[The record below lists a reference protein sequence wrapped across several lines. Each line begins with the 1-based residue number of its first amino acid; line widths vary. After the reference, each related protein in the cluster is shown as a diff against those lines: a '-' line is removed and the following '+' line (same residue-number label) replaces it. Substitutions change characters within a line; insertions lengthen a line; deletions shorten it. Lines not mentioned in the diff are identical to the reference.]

1 MMSNWLD
8 RVGSVIPRG
17 FSRHY
22 ILTSIRE
29 VPMSG
34 KEIIDKAISE
44 SGGIWKPSPGLIY
57 PLLGRLIEE
66 GLIDQTD
73 DGRYKITMKGLD
85 MIKDLESV
93 HNVFQKQF
101 EVLLRVGSRG
111 RFMTLDLLDRITN
124 IGSALSSNLDK
135 MTEQERNRYRHFLK
149 TELRKVDQQQTQ
161 ESNNI
166 NKKGD

>member
-22 ILTSIRE
+22 VLTSIRE

-34 KEIIDKAISE
+34 KEIIDKAIAQ

-57 PLLGRLIEE
+57 PMLGRLIEE
-66 GLIDQTD
+66 GLIDQMD
-73 DGRYKITMKGLD
+73 DGRYKITTKGLA
-85 MIKDLESV
+85 MINDLESV

-101 EVLLRVGSRG
+101 GVLLRVGSRG

-124 IGSALSSNLDK
+124 IGNALSSNLDK
-135 MTEQERNRYRHFLK
+135 MTDQERKRYRHFLK
-149 TELRKVDQQQTQ
+149 TEIRKVDQQQTQ
-161 ESNNI
+161 ESDNI
-166 NKKGD
+166 NKKDD

>member
-1 MMSNWLD
+1 MSNWLD

-22 ILTSIRE
+22 VLTSIKE
-29 VPMSG
+29 IPMSG
-34 KEIIDKAISE
+34 KEIIDKAIDE

-57 PLLGRLIEE
+57 PMLGRLIEE

-101 EVLLRVGSRG
+101 GSRG
-111 RFMTLDLLDRITN
+111 RFMILDLLDRITN

-135 MTEQERNRYRHFLK
+135 MTDKNEIGIG
-149 TELRKVDQQQTQ
+149 T
-161 ESNNI
+161 S
-166 NKKGD
+166 

>member
-1 MMSNWLD
+1 MSNWLD

-22 ILTSIRE
+22 VLTSIRE

-34 KEIIDKAISE
+34 KEIIDKAIAE

-57 PLLGRLIEE
+57 PMLGRLIEE
-66 GLIDQTD
+66 GLIDHMD
-73 DGRYKITMKGLD
+73 DGRYKITTKGLD

-93 HNVFQKQF
+93 QNVFQKQF
-101 EVLLRVGSRG
+101 GVLLRVGSLG

-124 IGSALSSNLDK
+124 IGNALSSNLDK
-135 MTEQERNRYRHFLK
+135 MTEHERKRYRHFLK

-161 ESNNI
+161 ESNDI
-166 NKKGD
+166 NKKDD

>member
-1 MMSNWLD
+1 MSNWLD
-8 RVGSVIPRG
+8 RVDSVIPRG

-22 ILTSIRE
+22 VLRSIRE
-29 VPMSG
+29 APMSG
-34 KEIIDKAISE
+34 KEIIDKAIAE
-44 SGGIWKPSPGLIY
+44 SGIWKPS

-135 MTEQERNRYRHFLK
+135 MTEQERNRYKHFLK

>member
-1 MMSNWLD
+1 
-8 RVGSVIPRG
+8 
-17 FSRHY
+17 
-22 ILTSIRE
+22 LTR
-29 VPMSG
+29 
-34 KEIIDKAISE
+34 ISE

-66 GLIDQTD
+66 DLIDQTD

-101 EVLLRVGSRG
+101 GVLLRVGSLG

-124 IGSALSSNLDK
+124 IGNALTSNLDK
-135 MTEQERNRYRHFLK
+135 MTEQERKRYRHFLK
-149 TELRKVDQQQTQ
+149 TELIKVDQQTQ
-161 ESNNI
+161 DSNNI

>member
-1 MMSNWLD
+1 
-8 RVGSVIPRG
+8 
-17 FSRHY
+17 
-22 ILTSIRE
+22 
-29 VPMSG
+29 MSG
-34 KEIIDKAISE
+34 KEIIDKAIAE

-101 EVLLRVGSRG
+101 ELLLRVGRRG

-124 IGSALSSNLDK
+124 IGSAMSSNLDK

-166 NKKGD
+166 NKKDE

>member
-1 MMSNWLD
+1 MSNWLD

-22 ILTSIRE
+22 VLTSIKE

-66 GLIDQTD
+66 GLIDQMD
-73 DGRYKITMKGLD
+73 DGRYKITTKGLD

-101 EVLLRVGSRG
+101 QVLLRVGNRG

-135 MTEQERNRYRHFLK
+135 MTEQERNRYRDFLK

-161 ESNNI
+161 ESDNI
-166 NKKGD
+166 NKKGE

>member
-1 MMSNWLD
+1 MSKLGNEKQQQEL
-8 RVGSVIPRG
+8 
-17 FSRHY
+17 
-22 ILTSIRE
+22 
-29 VPMSG
+29 MSSLWNG
-34 KEIIDKAISE
+34 DEWGPEKVLQVYD
-44 SGGIWKPSPGLIY
+44 PP
-57 PLLGRLIEE
+57 
-66 GLIDQTD
+66 D

-166 NKKGD
+166 NKNGE

>member
-22 ILTSIRE
+22 VLTSSRE
-29 VPMSG
+29 AHMSG
-34 KEIIDKAISE
+34 KEIIDKAIAE
-44 SGGIWKPSPGLIY
+44 SGGIWKPSPGVIY

-93 HNVFQKQF
+93 HDVFQKHF
-101 EVLLRVGSRG
+101 KVLLRVGSRG

-124 IGSALSSNLDK
+124 IGSALGSNLDK
-135 MTEQERNRYRHFLK
+135 MGKSKNEIGIDT
-149 TELRKVDQQQTQ
+149 
-161 ESNNI
+161 S
-166 NKKGD
+166 

>member
-22 ILTSIRE
+22 VLTSIKE

-34 KEIIDKAISE
+34 KEIIDKAIAE
-44 SGGIWKPSPGLIY
+44 SGGIWKPSPGLMY
-57 PLLGRLIEE
+57 PMLGRLIEE
-66 GLIDQTD
+66 GLIDQMA
-73 DGRYKITMKGLD
+73 DGRYKITTKGLH

-135 MTEQERNRYRHFLK
+135 MTEQERNRYKHFLK

-166 NKKGD
+166 NNKGE